1 MKTVP
6 IDRHPWSTKYERVRN
21 MTPDAFWTEVIAYRL
36 WCEENLVVA
45 QKLVKDENSKPVLF
59 DVYKPRAMST
69 MGFCVFA
76 VITQGDWE
84 ILRARPDIAP
94 LADIAETLFRS
105 QVFEGAAVDL
115 FNPAFISKFLGLA
128 ERKVLEGPN
137 GQPLF
142 KGDLSEE
149 ELREKVAE
157 RGIPT
162 DIFD

>member
-1 MKTVP
+1 MKTIP
-6 IDRHPWSTKYERVRN
+6 IDRHPWDTKYERVYT
-21 MTPDAFWTEVIAYRL
+21 MTPSSFWLEVVEYRN
-36 WCEENLVVA
+36 WCETNPILTTKV
-45 QKLVKDENSKPVLF
+45 VKDDQSRPMLF
-59 DVYKPRAMST
+59 DVPKPRAMST

-84 ILRARPDIAP
+84 ILRSRPEIAP

-115 FNPAFISKFLGLA
+115 FNPAFISKFLGFA
-128 ERKVLEGPN
+128 ERKVLEGPD

-142 KGDLSEE
+142 KGELSEE
-149 ELREKVAE
+149 ELKKKAAE